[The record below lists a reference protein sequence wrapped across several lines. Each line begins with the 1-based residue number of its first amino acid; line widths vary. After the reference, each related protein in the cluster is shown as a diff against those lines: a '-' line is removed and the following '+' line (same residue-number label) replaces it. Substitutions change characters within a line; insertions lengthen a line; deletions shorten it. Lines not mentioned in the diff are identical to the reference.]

1 MTLFL
6 ALAAAV
12 ATPSPA
18 PAAAPQSDEEKFRA
32 CLIMVD
38 KDPEAAIAMAGQ
50 WRVSGSLVMAR
61 QCLGMA
67 YAATQRWASAM
78 TAFEQSAQT
87 AEGNKDA
94 RAAGLWVQAGNAAL
108 AAKDAVKARGYFDAA
123 IILGTLTG
131 PEAGEARLDRARA
144 LVATNDLPRARTD
157 LDAALGLVP
166 ADPLA
171 WLLSAALARRM
182 GDLPRAQKD
191 IAEAAKRAPDDASVA
206 LEAGNIAA
214 MAGQEE
220 AAKTAWQAAQRLQP
234 NGPQGQAA
242 ARALAQ
248 FASPTPPD
256 TQPPKP

>member
-1 MTLFL
+1 MTILF
-6 ALAAAV
+6 ALAATLA
-12 ATPSPA
+12 APNPA
-18 PAAAPQSDEEKFRA
+18 PTAPQSDDDKFRA
-32 CLIMVD
+32 CLTLVD

-50 WRVSGSLVMAR
+50 WRVSGSLIMAR

-78 TAFEQSAQT
+78 TAFEQSAQ
-87 AEGNKDA
+87 AAQANQDV
-94 RAAGLWVQAGNAAL
+94 RAAGLWVRAGNAAL

-123 IILGTLTG
+123 IILGTLKG
-131 PEAGEARLDRARA
+131 AEAGEARLDRARA
-144 LVATNDLPRARTD
+144 LVATGDFPRARTD

-166 ADPLA
+166 EDPLA

-182 GDLPRAQKD
+182 GDLSRAEQD

-214 MAGQEE
+214 MGGQVE

-248 FASPTPPD
+248 FTPPPTPD
-256 TQPPKP
+256 AAPPKP

>member
-1 MTLFL
+1 MTPLL
-6 ALAAAV
+6 ALAAAM
-12 ATPSPA
+12 AAPSPA
-18 PAAAPQSDEEKFRA
+18 PAAPQSDDDKFRA
-32 CLIMVD
+32 CLQLVD

-50 WRVSGSLVMAR
+50 WRVSGSLIMAR

-67 YAATQRWASAM
+67 YAATQRWSSAM
-78 TAFEQSAQT
+78 TAFEQSAQ
-87 AEGNKDA
+87 AAQANQDV

-108 AAKDAVKARGYFDAA
+108 AAKDAIKARGYFDAA
-123 IILGTLTG
+123 LILGTLKG

-144 LVATNDLPRARTD
+144 LVATGDLPRARTD

-166 ADPLA
+166 EDPLA

-182 GDLPRAQKD
+182 GDLGRAETD

-214 MAGQEE
+214 MGGKVE
-220 AAKTAWQAAQRLQP
+220 AAKTAWLAAQRLQP
-234 NGPQGQAA
+234 NGPQGLAA

-248 FASPTPPD
+248 FAPPA
-256 TQPPKP
+256 QPPADTPKP

>member
-1 MTLFL
+1 MTILF
-6 ALAAAV
+6 ALAATLA
-12 ATPSPA
+12 APNPA
-18 PAAAPQSDEEKFRA
+18 PTAPQSDDDKFRA
-32 CLIMVD
+32 CLTLVD

-50 WRVSGSLVMAR
+50 WRVSGSLIMAR

-67 YAATQRWASAM
+67 YAATQRWAAAM
-78 TAFEQSAQT
+78 TAFEQSAQ
-87 AEGNKDA
+87 AAQANQDV

-108 AAKDAVKARGYFDAA
+108 AATDAVKARGYFDAA
-123 IILGTLTG
+123 LILGTLKG
-131 PEAGEARLDRARA
+131 AEAGEARLDRARA
-144 LVATNDLPRARTD
+144 LVATGDLSRARTD
-157 LDAALGLVP
+157 LDAALSLVP
-166 ADPLA
+166 EDPLA

-182 GDLPRAQKD
+182 GDLSRAEKD

-214 MAGQEE
+214 MGGKVE

-248 FASPTPPD
+248 FTPPPTPD
-256 TQPPKP
+256 AAPPKP

>member
-1 MTLFL
+1 MTILL

-12 ATPSPA
+12 SAPNPT
-18 PAAAPQSDEEKFRA
+18 PAAAQSDEDMFRS
-32 CLIMVD
+32 CLQLVD
-38 KDPEAAIAMAGQ
+38 KDPEAAITMAGQ
-50 WRVSGSLVMAR
+50 WRVSGSLIMAR

-78 TAFEQSAQT
+78 SAFEQSAQ
-87 AEGNKDA
+87 AAQANKDV

-144 LVATNDLPRARTD
+144 LVATGDLTRARTD
-157 LDAALGLVP
+157 LDAALNLVP
-166 ADPLA
+166 QDPLA

-182 GDLPRAQKD
+182 NDLPRAQKD
-191 IAEAAKRAPDDASVA
+191 IGEAAKRAPDDASVA

-214 MAGQEE
+214 MAGQVE

-248 FASPTPPD
+248 FATPDHPVAD
-256 TQPPKP
+256 APKP